1 MVCQLF
7 FVSVILFT
15 ENFSWVELGKLS
27 QEFIPSVKRDQI
39 VQNLQLQLE
48 RNYDYNY
55 NRINYF
61 PVIRYV
67 VEELSPFLIKPE
79 SKTTLNFSIIL
90 IAVTIVFMALCSFAV
105 YWIRRKNNT
114 KPEIRDHKK
123 TPLDESSP
131 IVNN

>member
-1 MVCQLF
+1 MVRQLF

-27 QEFIPSVKRDQI
+27 REFIPSAKRDQI
-39 VQNLQLQLE
+39 VQHLQVQLE

-55 NRINYF
+55 NRINYL

-67 VEELSPFLIKPE
+67 VEELSPFLIKSE
-79 SKTTLNFSIIL
+79 SETTLNFNIIL
-90 IAVTIVFMALCSFAV
+90 IAVTIVFMVLSSFAV
-105 YWIRRKNNT
+105 CWIRRKINT
-114 KPEIRDHKK
+114 KPEIRNHKK